1 MRQFSGNNR
10 KRSDSG
16 DRKPFGKK
24 RFEKPDYK
32 PRKSYSDS
40 DNSSESSSKSDR
52 KPFDGDDRKEKN
64 YSTFSKRAIVGGGSR
79 LRKDD
84 RKDSSERSG
93 RSDSRSDNR
102 SSRPGSGS
110 SSRFRSDDRK
120 DGDRSSRS
128 DSRSDRSSR
137 PSTGGSSRFRSDDR
151 KEGNDR
157 PRFND
162 SRNDSHSSRPSFGGS
177 SRFRSDD
184 KKDSFNDKPKRS
196 FSSEGT
202 HKDDSKGESFDTER
216 RPYLSKTKY
225 MGEDNRS
232 EKKYD
237 YNRRDARPAF
247 RSKTKPVYDERPTP
261 GKVDDGTLRLNKF
274 ISNAGV
280 CSRREADEL
289 ILSGKVKVNGKIT
302 TELGTKVLLT
312 DTITYKGKTLIPEK
326 KVYVLMN
333 KPKDCVTT
341 TDDPEARRTVFDMLK
356 GSVREQLHAVGRLDR
371 NTTGVLLLT
380 NDGELTQT
388 LTHPKFS
395 KSKIYHAWIDRNIT
409 ESDMK
414 AMQLGVQLED
424 GFVKPDEVSFVEPS
438 DKTQIGIEIH
448 SGQNRVVRRL
458 FEHFEYKVV
467 KLDRVYFAGL
477 TKKSLPRGEWRFLS
491 NEEVSILKR
500 LSIN

>member
-32 PRKSYSDS
+32 PRKNYSDS
-40 DNSSESSSKSDR
+40 DDASESRSKSDR
-52 KPFDGDDRKEKN
+52 KPKDGDDSVEKN
-64 YSTFSKRAIVGGGSR
+64 YSTFSKRAIPGGGSR
-79 LRKDD
+79 FRSDD
-84 RKDSSERSG
+84 RKEGSERPK
-93 RSDSRSDNR
+93 RSDSRSDSY
-102 SSRPGSGS
+102 SSRPSSGGSSRFRSDDKKESSERPRRTDSRSDGYSSRPSSGS
-110 SSRFRSDDRK
+110 SSRFRSDDRNEK
-120 DGDRSSRS
+120 
-128 DSRSDRSSR
+128 SDRPKR
-137 PSTGGSSRFRSDDR
+137 TFKSDDFKSR
-151 KEGNDR
+151 
-157 PRFND
+157 D
-162 SRNDSHSSRPSFGGS
+162 SKPSFG
-177 SRFRSDD
+177 
-184 KKDSFNDKPKRS
+184 
-196 FSSEGT
+196 
-202 HKDDSKGESFDTER
+202 ESER

-232 EKKYD
+232 ENKFD
-237 YNRRDARPAF
+237 GERRDTKSNYRTQ
-247 RSKTKPVYDERPTP
+247 TKPVYQEVDLSSS
-261 GKVDDGTLRLNKF
+261 KKDDGTLRLNKF
-274 ISNAGV
+274 ISNAGI

-302 TELGTKVLLT
+302 TELGSKVLLT
-312 DTITYKGKTLIPEK
+312 DTVTYKGKTLIPEK

-395 KSKIYHAWIDRNIT
+395 KSKIYHAWLDRNIT
-409 ESDMK
+409 DSDLK
-414 AMQLGVQLED
+414 SIQSGIQLED
-424 GFVKPDEVSFVEPS
+424 GFVKPDEVSFVEPG

-448 SGQNRVVRRL
+448 SGQNRVVRRI

-477 TKKSLPRGEWRFLS
+477 TKKSLPRGEWRFLT

-500 LSIN
+500 MSVK

>member
-40 DNSSESSSKSDR
+40 DDASESRSKSDR
-52 KPFDGDDRKEKN
+52 KPKDGDDSKEKN
-64 YSTFSKRAIVGGGSR
+64 YSTFSKRAIPGGGSR
-79 LRKDD
+79 FRPDD
-84 RKDSSERSG
+84 RKESSDRPK
-93 RSDSRSDNR
+93 RSDSRSD
-102 SSRPGSGS
+102 S
-110 SSRFRSDDRK
+110 F
-120 DGDRSSRS
+120 
-128 DSRSDRSSR
+128 SSR
-137 PSTGGSSRFRSDDR
+137 PSSGGSSRFRSDDR
-151 KEGNDR
+151 KDSNER
-157 PRFND
+157 PRRTD
-162 SRNDSHSSRPSFGGS
+162 SRSDGYSSRPSSGGS

-184 KKDSFNDKPKRS
+184 RNESSDRPKRTFKTDGFKS
-196 FSSEGT
+196 T
-202 HKDDSKGESFDTER
+202 DSKSSFGESER

-232 EKKYD
+232 DNKHDGE
-237 YNRRDARPAF
+237 RRDSKSNF
-247 RSKTKPVYDERPTP
+247 RTQTKPVYQE
-261 GKVDDGTLRLNKF
+261 VDLSSSKKDDSSLRLNKF

-302 TELGTKVLLT
+302 TELGSKVLLT

-395 KSKIYHAWIDRNIT
+395 KSKIYHAWLDRNIT
-409 ESDMK
+409 DSDMK
-414 AMQLGVQLED
+414 AIQSGIQLED
-424 GFVKPDEVSFVEPS
+424 GFVKPDEVSFVELG

-448 SGQNRVVRRL
+448 SGQNRVVRRI

-477 TKKSLPRGEWRFLS
+477 TKKSLPRGEWRFLT

-500 LSIN
+500 MSVK

>member
-32 PRKSYSDS
+32 PRKNYSDS
-40 DNSSESSSKSDR
+40 DDSGSKADSKS
-52 KPFDGDDRKEKN
+52 FDDDSKQKN
-64 YSTFSKRAIVGGGSR
+64 YSTFTK
-79 LRKDD
+79 
-84 RKDSSERSG
+84 
-93 RSDSRSDNR
+93 
-102 SSRPGSGS
+102 
-110 SSRFRSDDRK
+110 
-120 DGDRSSRS
+120 
-128 DSRSDRSSR
+128 R

-151 KEGNDR
+151 KDSSDR
-157 PRFND
+157 PRRTD
-162 SRNDSHSSRPSFGGS
+162 SRSEGSSSRPSYGAG

-184 KKDSFNDKPKRS
+184 RKDSSDRPKRS
-196 FSSEGT
+196 FHSDENSSRPSSGGSSRYRSDDK
-202 HKDDSKGESFDTER
+202 KDFNDRPKRSFKTDDFKKKDSTSSFGDSER
-216 RPYLSKTKY
+216 RPFLSKTKY
-225 MGEDNRS
+225 MGENNRS
-232 EKKYD
+232 EHRGD
-237 YNRRDARPAF
+237 NETRDNRDSKPSYRT
-247 RSKTKPVYDERPTP
+247 KTKPVYQDIDI
-261 GKVDDGTLRLNKF
+261 KSSKNDDGSLRLNKY
-274 ISNAGV
+274 ISNAGI

-395 KSKIYHAWIDRNIT
+395 KSKIYHVWLDRNIT
-409 ESDMK
+409 EGDL
-414 AMQLGVQLED
+414 ATIQHGVPLED
-424 GFVKPDEVSFVEPS
+424 GFVKPDEVSFVEPG
-438 DKTQIGIEIH
+438 DRTQIGIEIH
-448 SGQNRVVRRL
+448 SGQNRVVRRI
-458 FEHFEYKVV
+458 FEHFDYKVV

-477 TKKSLPRGEWRFLS
+477 TKKSLPRGEWRFLT

-500 LSIN
+500 MSIK